1 MYKVSETF
9 KQMVETVG
17 IYRPSTDMLHMVK
30 DEKSPDLV
38 GVWTPYKLV
47 CDRYREMFVF
57 DEEGEDV
64 LAHLTTDSLR
74 ALAAEGAGVTTLS
87 LRIVDRAGHHHCLEV
102 STEPVGDDEVLI
114 VSKGLRHA
122 DRDTAIVVAVNPKYD
137 YVAKVDVASGTY
149 SIFVR
154 DEDGEI
160 PPLNEDYETCIREF
174 NGKCVVPEEAERLT
188 RAMHL
193 DRVLA
198 ALERD
203 DDYCLCC
210 TMVENGERHRKRI
223 RYCWLDA
230 THEKLLISRVDITDI
245 VTAQRLRAEE
255 EGLNASYLDNLSIAC
270 CVLRVAYDEADRPI
284 DAFYTYSNRAHE
296 HLNGVE
302 PGAMIGRRPR
312 DLFMVGEEDSFS
324 TAVLDTAATGRGH
337 LLECYSPSLQKH
349 LLVSTFQPD
358 PGCCGCVVIDMTE
371 RRRLERDLARSRQK
385 LDFILGQTMD
395 VVFQYDLFSGKVDM
409 FTEGSRVDGFPESF
423 RSASDLVALGVIDE
437 SQVDSAEAIVDPVRA
452 GEMKS
457 TGEIQMSLPPGAPP
471 RWYRVAFYA
480 HLDDMDGQ
488 RCILGYLTDIEDF
501 VRRRTLLEREAK
513 LDPLT
518 GVLNARAGREAA
530 SRRISQLKG
539 SRTALLAIFDLDEFK
554 GVNDVHGHQVGDRV
568 LQEFSQVL
576 VTVFRAEDT
585 VYRLGGDEFAVY
597 IETRS
602 DPRRVAQEVM
612 ARFYSVLLEHN
623 VDGIPLQAS
632 VGIFASG
639 RDLGFDEFYDRAD
652 TCLYRS
658 KTSGRGRWTLDV
670 DGES

>member
-9 KQMVETVG
+9 KQMVEAVG
-17 IYRPSTDMLHMVK
+17 IYRASTDMLHMVK
-30 DEKSPDLV
+30 DEKLPDLI
-38 GVWTPYKLV
+38 GTWTPYKDV
-47 CDRYREMFVF
+47 CDRYRAMFVF

-87 LRIVDRAGHHHCLEV
+87 LRIVDRAGHHHWLEV

-122 DRDTAIVVAVNPKYD
+122 DRDTAVVVAVNPKYD
-137 YVAKVDVASGTY
+137 YVAKVDVASSTY

-154 DEDGEI
+154 DEEGEI
-160 PPLNEDYETCIREF
+160 PPLNEDYETSIREF
-174 NGKCVVPEEAERLT
+174 NFKCVVPEEAERLT

-198 ALERD
+198 VLERD
-203 DDYCLCC
+203 DDYCLYC
-210 TMVENGERHRKRI
+210 TMVENGQRHRKRI

-255 EGLNASYLDNLSIAC
+255 ESLSASYLDNLPIAC

-284 DAFYTYSNRAHE
+284 DAFYVYSNRAHA

-302 PGAMIGRRPR
+302 HGAMIGRRQR
-312 DLFMVGEEDSFS
+312 DHFMGEEDSFF
-324 TAVLDTAATGRGH
+324 TAVFDTAATGRGH
-337 LLECYSPSLQKH
+337 LLEGYSPSLQKH
-349 LLVSTFQPD
+349 LLVSTFQPE
-358 PGCCGCVVIDMTE
+358 PGCCGCVIIDMTE
-371 RRRLERDLARSRQK
+371 QRRLERDLARSRQK

-395 VVFQYDLFSGKVDM
+395 VVFEYDPSSGKVDM
-409 FTEGSRVDGFPESF
+409 FTEGPRVDGLPESF
-423 RSASDLVALGVIDE
+423 KDADDLVALGVIE
-437 SQVDSAEAIVDPVRA
+437 EGQVDAAEAIGDPIRA

-457 TGEIQMSLPPGAPP
+457 TGEIQLSLPPGAPP
-471 RWYRVAFYA
+471 RWYRVALYA

-501 VRRRTLLEREAK
+501 VRKRTLLEREAK

-539 SRTALLAIFDLDEFK
+539 SRTALLALFDLDEFK

-576 VTVFRAEDT
+576 VTVFRTEDT

-597 IETRS
+597 METRR
-602 DPRRVAQEVM
+602 DPRCVAQTVM
-612 ARFYSVLLEHN
+612 SRFFNVLSARGVE
-623 VDGIPLQAS
+623 GIPLQAS